1 MFKKGLQQ
9 QAKTTGAYP
18 ILGLAVA
25 LLLVSNSSNASDEC
39 YVMSDEVEVIEHAAP
54 DLPEVSVKV
63 NNQKAQK
70 SKTDFF
76 SWLTKTHTMPNLH
89 FIEFIELFGDDTE

>member
-9 QAKTTGAYP
+9 QAKTKGAYP

-54 DLPEVSVKV
+54 DLPEVSTQTHQ
-63 NNQKAQK
+63 QKPQK
-70 SKTDFF
+70 SNTNFF

-89 FIEFIELFGDDTE
+89 FIEFIELFDDEQD